1 MIRYKFRYYD
11 DKPDLRIDVASSG
24 PHKVMTVVQ
33 SVALLI
39 SVPTLKVGIGGECH

>member
-1 MIRYKFRYYD
+1 MIHYKLRYD

-24 PHKVMTVVQ
+24 SHKMMTVVQ

-39 SVPTLKVGIGGECH
+39 SVPSFEVGIGGECH